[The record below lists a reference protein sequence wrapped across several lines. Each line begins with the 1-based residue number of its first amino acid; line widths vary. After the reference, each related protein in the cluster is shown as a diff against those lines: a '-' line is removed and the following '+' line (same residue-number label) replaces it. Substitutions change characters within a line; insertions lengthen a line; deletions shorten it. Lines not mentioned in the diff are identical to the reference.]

1 MAPKVSVVIDN
12 HNYGRFLRAAID
24 SILAQRLDASDVEI
38 IVADDGST
46 DDSRGIL
53 ASYGS
58 GVKALLQER
67 RGQATAIN
75 NGLAA
80 ATGDIVCL
88 LDSDDVFLP
97 GKLEAVLEAF
107 KDPKVVCAQ
116 NFLHD
121 TDAKLVPAPR
131 RFPAWPARYT
141 LDDYVAGRTEFT
153 ATSGLAFRR
162 ETLLKLLPIPV
173 DLFYYLDDFL
183 TAHSL
188 FFGEIANI
196 PKVLGLHRMH
206 GDNWCAGGLENPA
219 KLERDFLDRANY
231 GAARDRWLADKG
243 LSRSPEA
250 VEAERLDVWRR
261 RVLLESLRARPLEAA
276 KAFREG
282 LKGLPCTGRA
292 RFRAATTALAV
303 LSPTLYLKL
312 YELYSERP

>member
-1 MAPKVSVVIDN
+1 MAPRISVVIDN

-24 SILAQRLDASDVEI
+24 SILAQKLEVPDVEI

-46 DDSRGIL
+46 DDSREIL
-53 ASYGS
+53 ASYAP

-67 RGQATAIN
+67 QGQATAFN

-88 LDSDDVFLP
+88 LDSDDVFQP
-97 GKLEAVLEAF
+97 GKLAAVLEAF
-107 KDPKVVCAQ
+107 KDPKVVCVQ
-116 NFLHD
+116 HFLQD
-121 TDAKLVPAPR
+121 TDGKLAAAPQ
-131 RFPAWPARYT
+131 RFPSWPARYT
-141 LDDYVAGRTEFT
+141 LNDYVAGKTEFT

-162 ETLLKLLPIPV
+162 ETLKKLLPIPK

-196 PKVLGLHRMH
+196 SQVYGFHRQH

-219 KLERDFLDRANY
+219 KLERDFVDRANY
-231 GAARDRWLADKG
+231 GARRDAWLAEKG
-243 LSRSPEA
+243 LSRSAEA
-250 VEAERLDVWRR
+250 VQSEKLDVWRR

-276 KAFREG
+276 KAWTEG
-282 LKGLPCTGRA
+282 LAELPDTGHA

-312 YELYSERP
+312 YALYSERP

>member
-1 MAPKVSVVIDN
+1 MAPRISVVVDN

-24 SILAQRLDASDVEI
+24 SILAQGLEVPDVEI

-46 DDSRGIL
+46 DDSREIL
-53 ASYGS
+53 ASYAP

-67 RGQATAIN
+67 QGQATAFN

-88 LDSDDVFLP
+88 LDSDDMFQP
-97 GKLEAVLEAF
+97 GKLSAVLEAF
-107 KDPKVVCAQ
+107 KDPKVVCVQ
-116 NFLHD
+116 HFLQD
-121 TDAKLVPAPR
+121 TDGKLAAAPQ
-131 RFPAWPARYT
+131 RFPNWPARYT
-141 LDDYVAGRTEFT
+141 LNDYVQGKTEFT

-162 ETLLKLLPIPV
+162 ETLKKLLPIPK

-196 PKVLGLHRMH
+196 PAVYGLHRMH

-219 KLERDFLDRANY
+219 KLERDFQDRALY
-231 GAARDRWLADKG
+231 SSFRDAWLAEKG

-250 VEAERLDVWRR
+250 VQNETLDVWRR
-261 RVLLESLRARPLEAA
+261 RVLLEALRARPLEAA
-276 KAFREG
+276 KAWGDG
-282 LKGLPCTGRA
+282 LADLPDTGQA

>member
-1 MAPKVSVVIDN
+1 MAPRISVVIDN
-12 HNYGRFLRAAID
+12 HNYGRFLSAAID
-24 SILAQRLDASDVEI
+24 SILAQRREVPDIEI

-46 DDSRGIL
+46 DDSREIL
-53 ASYGS
+53 ASYAP

-67 RGQATAIN
+67 QGQATAFN

-97 GKLEAVLEAF
+97 GKLAAVLEAF

-121 TDAKLVPAPR
+121 TDAKLIPQPR

-141 LDDYVAGRTEFT
+141 LDDYAAGRTEFT

-162 ETLLKLLPIPV
+162 ETLKKLLPIPA

-183 TAHSL
+183 TAHAL

-196 PKVLGLHRMH
+196 PAVYGLHRMH
-206 GDNWCAGGLENPA
+206 GENWCAGGLENPA
-219 KLERDFLDRANY
+219 KLERDFIDRANY
-231 GAARDRWLADKG
+231 GAHRDRWLKDKG
-243 LSRSPEA
+243 LARSPEA
-250 VEAERLDVWRR
+250 VDAEGLDLWRR

-276 KAFREG
+276 RVWSEG
-282 LKGLPCTGRA
+282 LCGLPKTRHA

-303 LSPTLYLKL
+303 LSPTLYLAL
-312 YELYSERP
+312 YDAYSRP